1 VDVAHYLLIAAVI
14 PFLVG
19 FPAYAVFS
27 AVGLRGLPRTIY
39 SPAATIAL
47 IAALAGAAILLPIS
61 FMVASWTIVG
71 LLIAAAVCGAALTA
85 GRRGWGQ
92 LLPAA
97 EERTPLLLLVAAF
110 AFLAGFNLMTSNP
123 PGSINPC
130 APVPPGQQGYLPVNT
145 GGPCA
150 VVAPAGL
157 TMARIPE
164 RAQDDLL
171 QFRTAQAI
179 WNRKLYSDR
188 EFSGG
193 WLLQDRTPLV
203 GLVTAGLGATSGR
216 AIPSTYPPQV
226 AFPQFGPTP
235 LWLQKFGA
243 PHDSSI
249 TPKTQPSAFTP
260 PGYQPPLIDRWG
272 YWFYRLLAMFL
283 NTLVVLPTFAL
294 GTVLAGRRVGTLAAI
309 AASLSP
315 AIMENA
321 YYTSP
326 KYLGVYFAFCALL
339 LVMARRPAFA
349 GSALGASYLC
359 HPLGSVLAASV
370 VLYQII
376 RREFRDAVVIV
387 AAALVILAPWFAF
400 TAAKGQ
406 SSNLVGYP
414 LGCVGPS
421 VKLDACWHNFINRP
435 VSETVWL
442 RAEILP
448 ALVISPSLSPR
459 EPLQPPSRDGLLLKW
474 MTAHDFAYPGMV
486 GFAFF
491 IFVVLGGV
499 RFWPRE
505 KRLLAAMVGGQLF
518 AIVVIWGLP
527 GWPPLIVGLGL
538 LPILYVLGAFGLV
551 TAGPR
556 TARIGALLIA
566 AEWLIYLGALYRP
579 IENVDA
585 GQFIFGWILILG
597 ALAWM
602 GRSAWSALR
611 PAPETRWQPTATS
624 PGLDLHAP
632 ALKR

>member
-1 VDVAHYLLIAAVI
+1 VDVAHYLLTAAVI
-14 PFLVG
+14 PLLVG

-27 AVGLRGLPRTIY
+27 AAGVHGLPRTVY
-39 SPAATIAL
+39 SPAATVAV
-47 IAALAGAAILLPIS
+47 IAALAAAALLLPVS

-71 LLIAAAVCGAALTA
+71 VLIAVAGCGTALTA
-85 GRRGWGQ
+85 RRRGWRQ
-92 LLPAA
+92 LIPGA
-97 EERTPLLLLVAAF
+97 EEKTPLLLLLAAF
-110 AFLAGFNLMTSNP
+110 SFLAGFNLMTSNP

-130 APVPPGQQGYLPVNT
+130 TPVPPGKQGYLPVNT
-145 GGPCA
+145 AGPCA

-179 WNRKLYSDR
+179 WNRRLYSDR

-216 AIPSTYPPQV
+216 SIPSTYPPQV

-235 LWLQKFGA
+235 LWLKKFGA

-249 TPKTQPSAFTP
+249 TPKTQPSAFTL

-272 YWFYRLLAMFL
+272 YWFYRLLTIFL
-283 NTLVVLPTFAL
+283 NTLVVLPTFTL
-294 GTVLAGRRVGTLAAI
+294 GSLLAGRRVGTLAAI

-326 KYLGVYFAFCALL
+326 KYLGVYFAFCGLL
-339 LVMARRPAFA
+339 LVMARRPALA
-349 GSALGASYLC
+349 GAALGASYLC

-376 RREFRDAVVIV
+376 RRELRNAVVIV
-387 AAALVILAPWFAF
+387 AAALLIVAPWFAF
-400 TAAKGQ
+400 SAAKGQ
-406 SSNLVGYP
+406 SANLVGYP

-421 VKLDACWHNFINRP
+421 VRLDVCWHNFVNRP
-435 VSETVWL
+435 VSQTVWERL
-442 RAEILP
+442 EILP
-448 ALVISPSLSPR
+448 ALVVPPSISPR

-486 GFAFF
+486 GFVFFAF
-491 IFVVLGGV
+491 VMLGGV
-499 RFWPRE
+499 RLWPQE
-505 KRLLAAMVGGQLF
+505 KRLLAAIVGGQLF
-518 AIVVIWGLP
+518 AIFVIWGLP

-538 LPILYVLGAFGLV
+538 LPILYVFGAFGLV
-551 TAGPR
+551 TVRPR
-556 TARIGALLIA
+556 AARIGALLIS
-566 AEWLIYLGALYRP
+566 AEWLIYLGTLYRP

-585 GQFIFGWILILG
+585 GQFVFGWVLILG

-602 GRSAWSALR
+602 ARSAWSSLR
-611 PAPETRWQPTATS
+611 PSPETPWQSTAPS

-632 ALKR
+632 ALKQ